1 MIPIQTVKLSQ
12 NGGMSFTN
20 IPQNFTHLQVRGN
33 GRCVNS
39 GYATIYSGFNG
50 DRFGASNYH
59 NTVFYGDANSKSMAV
74 ATAQAFFGPHYF
86 IHSGTTANCWN
97 GYIIDILHY
106 SSTSKTKSIRYLS
119 GWDAINA
126 GQIVFGDSVWNST
139 AAITSFEMEP
149 DAGFLAGSSATLY
162 GIPTASVTT

>member
-1 MIPIQTVKLSQ
+1 MIPIQTIKLSQ
-12 NGGMSFTN
+12 NGGIFFTN
-20 IPQNFTHLQVRGN
+20 IPQNFTHLQIRGN
-33 GRCVNS
+33 GRSVNS

-50 DRFGASNYH
+50 DRFVANNYH
-59 NTVFYGDANSKSMAV
+59 NTVFYGDATSKSMAV

-86 IHSGTTANCWN
+86 IHSGATANCWN
-97 GYIIDILHY
+97 GYIIDILNY

-139 AAITSFEMEP
+139 AAITSFDMEP

-162 GIPTASVTT
+162 GIHTASVTT